1 MLYCSA
7 CLLFCAVLLCLPACC
22 SVLDCCLVQDQVMM
36 DTSTMSDIIAPAA
49 KMAAQNKGQVRGGG
63 AACQG
68 TAGMDVARGG

>member
-1 MLYCSA
+1 
-7 CLLFCAVLLCLPACC
+7 
-22 SVLDCCLVQDQVMM
+22 MM